1 MAHRE
6 ESIGRRV
13 WRCVCRALP
22 KAARTCLWLLEII
35 LPVSLAV
42 RLLQYSGL
50 LGAVSGCLAP
60 AFGLIGLPGE
70 AAIVFLTSIF
80 TPLYAPIALITS
92 MPLTVRQLTILS
104 LMCLLSHSL
113 PVECAVQSRTGSTFF
128 GMFALRVT
136 MSFVMAFTVH
146 HLMPHGAFDMPT
158 GLTGSVA
165 VSHTLGDVVV
175 LWLLSSLR
183 IALLFAAIV
192 PALMILHYVLDEF
205 DLLRGLSRRMAPV
218 MDFFGLPREC
228 SFLWLVGNIVG
239 LSYGSAIMMEQLKQ
253 DAIARRSCDLL
264 NHHLAVSHSLLE
276 DTIIF
281 AALGAPWL
289 WIILPRLAYAFV
301 VVRLKLLVERIRVS
315 SSCRLK

>member
-1 MAHRE
+1 MSRGG
-6 ESIGRRV
+6 ESVSRRV
-13 WRCVCRALP
+13 WRCVRRALP
-22 KAARTCLWLLEII
+22 NAARTCLWLLEII

-50 LGAVSGCLAP
+50 LGAASGFLAP
-60 AFGLIGLPGE
+60 AFGLLGLPGE

-92 MPLTVRQLTILS
+92 MPLSVRQLTILS

-113 PVECAVQSRTGSTFF
+113 PVECAVQGRTGSTFA
-128 GMFALRVT
+128 GMFALRVG
-136 MSFVMAFTVH
+136 MSFVIAFTVH
-146 HLMPHGAFDMPT
+146 QLMPHGAFDRPT
-158 GLTGSVA
+158 GLTGAIA
-165 VSHTLGDVVV
+165 VTDTIGNVLVV
-175 LWLLSSLR
+175 WLRSSLR

-192 PALMILHYVLDEF
+192 PSLMIVHYILDEF

-239 LSYGSAIMMEQLKQ
+239 LSYGSAIMVEQLKQ
-253 DAIARRSCDLL
+253 STISRRSCDLL

-281 AALGAPWL
+281 TALGAPWL
-289 WIILPRLAYAFV
+289 WIILPRLVYAFV
-301 VVRLKLLVERIRVS
+301 VVRIKLLVERVRG
-315 SSCRLK
+315 KGKG

>member
-1 MAHRE
+1 MSLVE
-6 ESIGRRV
+6 GTIGQRI
-13 WRCVCRALP
+13 WLCVRRALP
-22 KAARTCLWLLEII
+22 KSAQTCLWLLKII

-50 LGAVSGCLAP
+50 LGQASGFLAP
-60 AFGLIGLPGE
+60 AFSLIGLPGE

-80 TPLYAPIALITS
+80 TPLYAPIALMTS

-113 PVECAVQSRTGSTFF
+113 PVECAVQDRTGSTFA
-128 GMFALRVT
+128 GMFVLRIT

-146 HLMPHGAFDMPT
+146 HLMPHGAYDAPLAIT
-158 GLTGSVA
+158 GAVA
-165 VSHTLGDVVV
+165 VSHSIGDVLV
-175 LWLLSSLR
+175 LWLRSSLR

-192 PALMILHYVLDEF
+192 PSLMILHYILDEF

-253 DAIARRSCDLL
+253 DAISRRSCDLL
-264 NHHLAVSHSLLE
+264 NHHLAV
-276 DTIIF
+276 
-281 AALGAPWL
+281 
-289 WIILPRLAYAFV
+289 
-301 VVRLKLLVERIRVS
+301 
-315 SSCRLK
+315 

>member
-1 MAHRE
+1 MSLVE
-6 ESIGRRV
+6 GTIGQRI
-13 WRCVCRALP
+13 WLCVRRALP
-22 KAARTCLWLLEII
+22 KSAQTCLWLLKII

-50 LGAVSGCLAP
+50 LGQASGFLAP
-60 AFGLIGLPGE
+60 AFSLIGLPGE

-80 TPLYAPIALITS
+80 TPLYAPIALMTS

-113 PVECAVQSRTGSTFF
+113 PVECAVQGRTGSTFA
-128 GMFALRVT
+128 GMFVLRIT

-146 HLMPHGAFDMPT
+146 HLMPHGAYDAPLAIT
-158 GLTGSVA
+158 GAVA
-165 VSHTLGDVVV
+165 VSHSIGDVLM
-175 LWLLSSLR
+175 LWLRSSLR

-192 PALMILHYVLDEF
+192 PSLMILHYILDEF

-253 DAIARRSCDLL
+253 DSISRRSCDLL

-276 DTIIF
+276 DTILF
-281 AALGAPWL
+281 GALGAPWL

-301 VVRLKLLVERIRVS
+301 VVRIKLLVERLRANS
-315 SSCRLK
+315 MRL

>member
-1 MAHRE
+1 MTHRE
-6 ESIGRRV
+6 EAVGRRV

-205 DLLRGLSRRMAPV
+205 DLLRGL
-218 MDFFGLPREC
+218 PREC
-228 SFLWLVGNIVG
+228 SFLWLVGNLVG
-239 LSYGSAIMMEQLKQ
+239 LSYGSAIRMEQLKQ
-253 DAIARRSCDLL
+253 DAISRRSCDLL